1 MGERIETVDFRH
13 CKVKKIKSVKFERE
27 EKKKRDI
34 MKFYKIM
41 SDPEDLTQISLFISQ
56 LLISFSFHSA
66 PPLSRSFK
74 MYFALL
80 PNSLSPL
87 IYEPLHIIFHPSSFL
102 YTSSHDR
109 NSNTKSK
116 YFLNNCKYY

>member
-1 MGERIETVDFRH
+1 M
-13 CKVKKIKSVKFERE
+13 KKR
-27 EKKKRDI
+27 KKRRDI

-56 LLISFSFHSA
+56 LLISFSLHAA

-74 MYFALL
+74 MYFPLF
-80 PNSLSPL
+80 PNSLSPP

-109 NSNTKSK
+109 NSNRKSK
-116 YFLNNCKYY
+116 CFLNINKCKYYL